1 METLGI
7 DEIARRLFAGLPQA
21 AQTMRRDI
29 ESNFRAVLQSSLGK
43 LDLTTREQFE
53 VQTKVLQ
60 RTRARL
66 EELEAR
72 VVILERRLGEGQS
85 VPPSSGPPLAG

>member
-7 DEIARRLFAGLPQA
+7 DEIARRLFAGLPPA
-21 AQTMRRDI
+21 AQAMRRDI
-29 ESNFRAVLQSSLGK
+29 ESNFRAVLQSSLSK
-43 LDLTTREQFE
+43 LELTTREQFD

-66 EELEAR
+66 GELEAR
-72 VVILERRLGEGQS
+72 VAMLERRLGEEPS
-85 VPPSSGPPLAG
+85 APPLSDPPLAD